1 MTASEYPISLLTASI
16 LGLIYLG
23 LCYNVVQHR
32 FKEIKQVDFDQAIL
46 DRMVRVQCNFIEY
59 VPIVLILLLLL
70 ENAGAKNY
78 IILGSAIGLIVGRIL
93 HAWGLSSKAG
103 ASFGRFYGTLLT
115 WLALLTSSVMGFITI
130 FA

>member
-32 FKEIKQVDFDQAIL
+32 IKEIKQVDFDQAIL
-46 DRMVRVQCNFIEY
+46 DRMVRVQCNFNDY
-59 VPIVLILLLLL
+59 VPIILILLFLL
-70 ENAGAKNY
+70 ENAGAKYY
-78 IILGSAIGLIVGRIL
+78 IVLGCATGLVVGRIL
-93 HAWGLSSKAG
+93 HAWGLASKAG
-103 ASFGRFYGTLLT
+103 TSFGRYYGTLLT
-115 WLALLTSSVMGFITI
+115 WLALLTASVMGFVTI

>member
-32 FKEIKQVDFDQAIL
+32 IKEIKQVDFDQAIL

-59 VPIVLILLLLL
+59 VPIVLILLFLL
-70 ENAGAKNY
+70 ENAGAKYY
-78 IILGSAIGLIVGRIL
+78 IVLGVSIGLVAGRIL
-93 HAWGLSSKAG
+93 HAWGLASKAG
-103 ASFGRFYGTLLT
+103 TSFGRYYGTLLT
-115 WLALLTSSVMGFITI
+115 WLSLLTASVMGFVTI